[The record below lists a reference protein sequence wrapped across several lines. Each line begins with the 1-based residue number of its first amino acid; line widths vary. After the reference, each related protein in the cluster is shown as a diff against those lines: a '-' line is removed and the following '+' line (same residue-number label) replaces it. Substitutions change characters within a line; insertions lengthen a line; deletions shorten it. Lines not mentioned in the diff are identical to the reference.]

1 MNVSDG
7 TLSNTLRMTDAHIT
21 LWVLWLLTV
30 KSDVLQALHGQLDAH
45 SITSES
51 SQCLSLGCLRFSDG
65 PCAALTSSSI
75 ISIWWL

>member
-1 MNVSDG
+1 MESYGQEKWVGLADEGRDVIHLDRRGVNVSDG

-51 SQCLSLGCLRFSDG
+51 S
-65 PCAALTSSSI
+65 
-75 ISIWWL
+75 